1 MCFTALP
8 FPHVERQLGGPWCI
22 SLRPVTAPPELGNAN
37 VPEKTT
43 ATWDQPPTEIKKSS
57 WIISFPVQPGLVE
70 ISKDQPSENKHRLF
84 IQRLLQRGSQLVTV
98 GHLCFCRDSKAGRG
112 VGKFPMVER
121 KEGFRCVLIEGR
133 WHREAGNRLTRNGTS
148 CVTG

>member
-8 FPHVERQLGGPWCI
+8 FPHVERQLAGPWCI

-70 ISKDQPSENKHRLF
+70 ISEDQPSENKHRLF
-84 IQRLLQRGSQLVTV
+84 IQRLLQRGSQPVTV
-98 GHLCFCRDSKAGRG
+98 TCVFAETRRQAEEWES
-112 VGKFPMVER
+112 FPWW
-121 KEGFRCVLIEGR
+121 KEGKASGV
-133 WHREAGNRLTRNGTS
+133 S
-148 CVTG
+148 